1 MHNIVLKQIQKYEMI
16 FRWNAAFGQLF
27 GKHFIYLLTYLL
39 SCLIKY
45 IEIRCKFSMTGV
57 CHKVDTAHGNVT
69 VEELWTTLVSNQ
81 LLVNVLYA

>member
-1 MHNIVLKQIQKYEMI
+1 
-16 FRWNAAFGQLF
+16 
-27 GKHFIYLLTYLL
+27 
-39 SCLIKY
+39 
-45 IEIRCKFSMTGV
+45 MTGV